1 MGICIRCDLQGV
13 AGIFH
18 HRVKG
23 TGERIQ
29 GADHI
34 IAQGTVAVVHGDDDL
49 WLDLL
54 HQLFCLGGINGV
66 KAANGNHDSIQAFQ
80 GLLLGVGRIT
90 AQVSQMGHPER
101 VIVKDVDYVCSS
113 QCSLLV
119 IMEGVQGGDTEGA
132 GLFWQKGDSLCVI
145 VVAMV
150 MAAQNL
156 VGLLA
161 ENTVTGYVVVP
172 VGIQKDPVA
181 AGFQQKAGMSQP
193 GDADGLVR

>member
-1 MGICIRCDLQGV
+1 
-13 AGIFH
+13 
-18 HRVKG
+18 
-23 TGERIQ
+23 
-29 GADHI
+29 
-34 IAQGTVAVVHGDDDL
+34 
-49 WLDLL
+49 
-54 HQLFCLGGINGV
+54 
-66 KAANGNHDSIQAFQ
+66 
-80 GLLLGVGRIT
+80 
-90 AQVSQMGHPER
+90 MGHPER

-161 ENTVTGYVVVP
+161 ENTVTGYACP
-172 VGIQKDPVA
+172 
-181 AGFQQKAGMSQP
+181 SQVMRM
-193 GDADGLVR
+193 DWSDECFMVTSL